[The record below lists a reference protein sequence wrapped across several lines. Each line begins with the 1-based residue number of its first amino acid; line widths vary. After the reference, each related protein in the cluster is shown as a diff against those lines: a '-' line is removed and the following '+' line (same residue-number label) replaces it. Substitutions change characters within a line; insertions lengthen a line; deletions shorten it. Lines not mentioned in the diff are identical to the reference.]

1 MNTATSPS
9 ATLRPDTPAPAPLD
23 TAGLLARYGRPVPR
37 YTSYPTAPHFTP
49 EVSGETYASW
59 LAAVPAGSAVSVYVH
74 VPFCAELCLYC
85 GCQTAVVHNAKP
97 VTAYAERL
105 EEEIARVRAHLPAQ
119 LTLTHLH
126 FGGGTPTMLAEADFA
141 RVMGALRRAFDFA
154 PDAEIAIE
162 IDPRTMDADKVAVLA
177 REGFNRASLGVQD
190 FEEKVQAAIGRRQ
203 SYADTKAVADAL
215 RAAGITAI
223 NLDLM
228 YGLPHQT
235 AETVTH
241 TVEQALGLDPD
252 RIAVFGYAHVPWMKK
267 HQTLIPEADLPG
279 LLERLTQAELVSDL
293 LTGHGYRAVG
303 LDHFAR
309 ASDPM
314 ALRAEAGTLKRNFQG
329 YTTDD
334 APVLLG
340 FGASSIG
347 ALPQGYVQNVAST
360 AQWHQA
366 MERGGLPIARG
377 IALTHEDR
385 LRRAVIERLMC
396 DLKVDLDALAA
407 AHGVRADLF
416 DAELAA
422 LDPLVADGLAL
433 RRGRVVEVPEAA
445 RAFTRVV
452 CAAFDPRLQAARVQ
466 EPEKKRHAAAV

>member
-1 MNTATSPS
+1 MNAPVNSPI
-9 ATLRPDTPAPAPLD
+9 PAPLD
-23 TAGLLARYGRPVPR
+23 TARLLARYGRPVPR

-49 EVSGETYASW
+49 EVTGETYAAW
-59 LAAVPAGSAVSVYVH
+59 LAAVPAEAAVSVYVH

-85 GCQTAVVHNAKP
+85 GCQTAVVRNATP

-105 EEEIARVRAHLPAQ
+105 EEEIARVRARLPGR
-119 LTLTHLH
+119 LTLKHLH
-126 FGGGTPTMLAEADFA
+126 FGGGTPTMLADADFA

-162 IDPRTMDADKVAVLA
+162 IDPRTMDAAKVAVLA

-190 FEEKVQAAIGRRQ
+190 FEEKVQAAIGRHQ
-203 SYADTKAVADAL
+203 SQAQTQAVADAL
-215 RAAGITAI
+215 RAAGITAL

-235 AETVTH
+235 AQSLTH
-241 TVEQALGLDPD
+241 TVEAALGLAPD

-279 LLERLTQAELVSDL
+279 LEARLEQAALVADL
-293 LTGHGYRAVG
+293 LTARGYRAVG

-309 ASDPM
+309 ACDPM
-314 ALRAEAGTLKRNFQG
+314 AQRAAAGTLKRNFQG

-347 ALPQGYVQNVAST
+347 ALPQGYVQNVAAT

-366 MERGGLPIARG
+366 MELGGLPIARG
-377 IALTHEDR
+377 IALAGEDR

-396 DLKVDLDALAA
+396 DLRVDLADLAA
-407 AHGVRADLF
+407 AHGATIDLF
-416 DAELAA
+416 APELEA
-422 LDPLVADGLAL
+422 LEPLIADGLAT
-433 RRGRVVEVPEAA
+433 RRGSVVEVPERA

-452 CAAFDPRLQAARVQ
+452 CAVFDPRLHAARAQ